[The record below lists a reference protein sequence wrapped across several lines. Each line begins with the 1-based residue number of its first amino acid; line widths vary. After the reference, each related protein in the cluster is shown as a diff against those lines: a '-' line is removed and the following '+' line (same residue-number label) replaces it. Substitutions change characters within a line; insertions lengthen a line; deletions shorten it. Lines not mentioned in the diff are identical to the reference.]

1 MSNTPDLAPVRNAQ
15 HRTLLILMLAYGTA
29 SLLHFI
35 HNAEFLR
42 DYPGLPPSWTRA
54 GIYLAWLGLTALG
67 VFGWRTLSRGHRIAG
82 SLVLACYAL
91 LGLDSL
97 GHYAVA
103 PVSAHTPTMHMTIP
117 AEVSTATLVLVQ
129 AAKLFIEGIR
139 GQYP

>member
-1 MSNTPDLAPVRNAQ
+1 MSNSAGLAPVRNSQ
-15 HRTLLILMLAYGTA
+15 PRTLLVLMLAYGTA

-54 GIYLAWLGLTALG
+54 GVYLAWLGLTALG
-67 VFGWRTLSRGHRIAG
+67 VFGWRTLSRGHQIAG

-97 GHYAVA
+97 GHYVVA
-103 PVSAHTPTMHMTIP
+103 PVSAHTPTMHVTILT
-117 AEVSTATLVLVQ
+117 EVSTAALVLVQ
-129 AAKLFIEGIR
+129 ALKLFIEGIR